1 MSAEST
7 TLHSKQNTD
16 ACASKQKMMSNLDIQ
31 NAQGGIIKALVA
43 VAKRDISLAYRQRAE
58 LMQPLMFF
66 VMVVTLFP
74 LAIGP
79 NPQTLQLVSGA
90 VVWVAAILALLM
102 GLDRLFRDDYMD
114 GTLEQ
119 MILSPTPLYMVV
131 LVKVTTHWFV
141 NIMPLLLISP
151 LLALFLNMT
160 GTMYTTLLLTLVIG
174 TPIISFVGAIGVAL
188 TVGLQRAG
196 VLVALL
202 LIPLCI
208 PLLIF
213 ATSAVEYASM
223 NLPIVTLLGIITSML
238 LFTLAFSPALIAY
251 SLKVSQN

>member
-1 MSAEST
+1 MALESSVNIHDNDVPKASVRSA
-7 TLHSKQNTD
+7 L
-16 ACASKQKMMSNLDIQ
+16 A
-31 NAQGGIIKALVA
+31 A
-43 VAKRDISLAYRQRAE
+43 VAKRDFSLAYRQRAE

-66 VMVVTLFP
+66 IMVITLFP

-90 VVWVAAILALLM
+90 VVWVAAILSLLM
-102 GLDRLFRDDYMD
+102 GLDRLFRDDYAD
-114 GTLEQ
+114 GSLEQ
-119 MILSPTPLYMVV
+119 MIISPTPLYMVV
-131 LVKVTTHWFV
+131 LVKVITHWLV
-141 NIMPLLLISP
+141 NIVPLLLISP

-160 GTMYTTLLLTLVIG
+160 NTMYLTLILTLLLG

-188 TVGLQRAG
+188 TVGLQRSG

-202 LIPLCI
+202 LIPLFI

-213 ATSAVEYASM
+213 ATSAIEYASM
-223 NLPIVTLLGIITSML
+223 NLPIGALLGIMASML
-238 LFTLAFSPALIAY
+238 LFALAISPAVIAY